1 MVGMV
6 VTCNNTGEGEDEEE
20 VIKNPPT
27 HFSTGS
33 FHLDS
38 LEYEIYIIK
47 SEELSAVT
55 SFISI
60 FIELSDVIYQ
70 LVAHYKILVRLLHFS
85 VNFNFLLMNQK
96 LLNGIGNK

>member
-1 MVGMV
+1 MVGME

-70 LVAHYKILVRLLHFS
+70 LNSSTLQ
-85 VNFNFLLMNQK
+85 N
-96 LLNGIGNK
+96 IGSFVTFFCQF

>member
-47 SEELSAVT
+47 SEELSEVT

-70 LVAHYKILVRLLHFS
+70 LNSSTLQ
-85 VNFNFLLMNQK
+85 N
-96 LLNGIGNK
+96 IGSFVTFFCQF

>member
-70 LVAHYKILVRLLHFS
+70 LNSSTLQNIGSFVTFFCQFS
-85 VNFNFLLMNQK
+85 GPLSPFELTR
-96 LLNGIGNK
+96 

>member
-70 LVAHYKILVRLLHFS
+70 LNSSTLQ
-85 VNFNFLLMNQK
+85 N
-96 LLNGIGNK
+96 IGSFVTFFCQF

>member
-1 MVGMV
+1 MVGME

-70 LVAHYKILVRLLHFS
+70 LNSSTLQ
-85 VNFNFLLMNQK
+85 N
-96 LLNGIGNK
+96 IGSFVKFFCQF

>member
-38 LEYEIYIIK
+38 LQYEIYIIK
-47 SEELSAVT
+47 SEELSEVT

-70 LVAHYKILVRLLHFS
+70 LNSSTLQ
-85 VNFNFLLMNQK
+85 N
-96 LLNGIGNK
+96 IGSFVTFFCQF

>member
-1 MVGMV
+1 MVGME

-70 LVAHYKILVRLLHFS
+70 LNSSTLQ
-85 VNFNFLLMNQK
+85 N
-96 LLNGIGNK
+96 IGSFVTFFCQS

>member
-70 LVAHYKILVRLLHFS
+70 LNSSTLQNIGSLVTF
-85 VNFNFLLMNQK
+85 FCQF
-96 LLNGIGNK
+96 